1 VHCDSVAVP
10 GGRVNIYEA
19 GAGPPVV
26 LLHGL
31 LGSPAYLAP
40 LARVLAAEGRRV
52 LVPDLPGHGG
62 STQLRPFTFA
72 SAADHLAAAIREVTT
87 EPPALLGHSL
97 GAPMAVTWA
106 ARHPVR
112 SLVAASPVGMVPL
125 DLGRT
130 AELMAA
136 APALA
141 AVARVAGSLLYST
154 RLGRR
159 VAFGWFVGM
168 REPEA
173 VTPEL
178 ARRLV
183 LSAAQVAGTAAL
195 PEMLDHLIGFDLRAD
210 AESVQ
215 CPALVIWGEHD
226 AHAGN
231 GAELAAAVRGSAEE
245 MAGVGHMPMLE
256 APFAFRSALRGWL

>member
-19 GAGPPVV
+19 GGGPPVV

-31 LGSPAYLAP
+31 LGCPAYLVP
-40 LARVLAAEGRRV
+40 LARALAAEGRHV

-62 STQLRPFTFA
+62 STPLRPFTFA
-72 SAADHLAAAIREVTT
+72 SAADHLAAAVREVTT
-87 EPPALLGHSL
+87 EEPALFGHSL
-97 GAPMAVTWA
+97 GAPIAVTWA

-125 DLGRT
+125 GLGRAT
-130 AELMAA
+130 QLMAL
-136 APALA
+136 APALE
-141 AVARVAGSLLYST
+141 AVARLTGPLLHST

-159 VAFGWFVGM
+159 VTFGWFVGM
-168 REPEA
+168 CEPEA

-183 LSAAQVAGTAAL
+183 LSAAAVAGTAAL
-195 PEMLDHLIGFDLRAD
+195 PEILDHLIGFDLRPE
-210 AESVQ
+210 AECVR
-215 CPALVIWGEHD
+215 CPSLVIWGEHD
-226 AHAGN
+226 AQAGN
-231 GAELAAAVRGSAEE
+231 GAELAAALRGRAEA
-245 MAGVGHMPMLE
+245 MAGIGHMPMLE
-256 APFAFRSALRGWL
+256 APFTFRSALRGWL